1 MGEISNLIKE
11 TYRAQTYAT
20 ARRNICTGENCKRY
34 AVCLHIGLLY
44 NKKKS
49 ILRSIAIDFCVRFR
63 YYFFFVEIKQDYV
76 TFIVCLSVMF
86 DLRVLEMKCI

>member
-1 MGEISNLIKE
+1 MDEISNLIKE

-63 YYFFFVEIKQDYV
+63 YFFFCRNKTRLCNIY
-76 TFIVCLSVMF
+76 CMF
-86 DLRVLEMKCI
+86 VRDV